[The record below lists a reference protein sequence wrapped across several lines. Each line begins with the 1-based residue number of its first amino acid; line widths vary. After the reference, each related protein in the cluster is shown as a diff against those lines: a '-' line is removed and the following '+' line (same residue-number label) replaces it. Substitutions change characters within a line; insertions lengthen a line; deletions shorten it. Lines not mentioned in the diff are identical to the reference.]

1 MPQIGQDVETGVIT
15 RWNKKVGDPVQ
26 KGEAIATVEGDKAAF
41 DIEADASGVLLQIVV
56 EQGQEGKVLE
66 VVGYIGEPGEKPA
79 TRPAA
84 AGLAAVAASPA
95 SQLTT
100 PPTAETTRLP
110 RGRLFSSPS
119 ARRTAQEL
127 GVNLGALAGSGPGG
141 RIVKK
146 DVLAAA
152 PTNREGRDTVVPYTR
167 MRQTIAERL
176 SMSKATIP
184 HFYLFQDIDLESA
197 LVWREQYNRLN
208 GTRVTVTDLVVQA
221 AALALREHPRL
232 NAHVEKDHLV
242 VRGGIDIG
250 VAVATEDGLLV
261 PVIPAAD
268 TRDIRELSAQIK
280 ARSEQARQGRLD
292 LSVQGSFTVST
303 LGMYGTSSF
312 LPIINPPEAAIL
324 GVGAAEPRPV
334 AVNGLLGIHRVM
346 TVTLACDH
354 RAVNGAE
361 AARFLQCLRGI
372 LSEPGGKDR

>member
-1 MPQIGQDVETGVIT
+1 
-15 RWNKKVGDPVQ
+15 
-26 KGEAIATVEGDKAAF
+26 
-41 DIEADASGVLLQIVV
+41 
-56 EQGQEGKVLE
+56 
-66 VVGYIGEPGEKPA
+66 
-79 TRPAA
+79 
-84 AGLAAVAASPA
+84 
-95 SQLTT
+95 
-100 PPTAETTRLP
+100 
-110 RGRLFSSPS
+110 
-119 ARRTAQEL
+119 
-127 GVNLGALAGSGPGG
+127 
-141 RIVKK
+141 
-146 DVLAAA
+146 
-152 PTNREGRDTVVPYTR
+152 

-197 LVWREQYNRLN
+197 LLWREQYNRLN

-261 PVIPAAD
+261 PVILAAD

-292 LSVQGSFTVST
+292 RSVQGSFTVST

-324 GVGAAEPRPV
+324 GVGAAEPRPA

-354 RAVNGAE
+354 RAVTGAE